1 MITVELF
8 IIGFW
13 LICALVT
20 AAIWMI
26 GNLFF
31 AWVYRRHGRFSLR
44 ALFIVTTIIAV
55 TLGFAAYAARK

>member
-1 MITVELF
+1 MITVVLS

-13 LICALVT
+13 VICALVT

-26 GNLFF
+26 GELFF

-44 ALFIVTTIIAV
+44 ALFIATTMVAV
-55 TLGFAAYAARK
+55 TLGLAAYAARK